1 MPQCLSCGKELKK
14 GFFAKNTDVPYPS
27 NPDVCFVCG
36 MEGKTGLAAPTA
48 DEMETAPHES
58 IISGETPSTADKVA
72 EESGSTRNLEED
84 EVHQAPEIEV
94 ELSGIAAYVHDGTN
108 DLLHAILDEIDKPSV
123 ADSEFQRLYGV
134 DKDGIVDFLLTDTGP
149 DLIWSAMT
157 RRQQLLALDWA
168 DMDQL
173 IDEFVKP
180 ESAADLGEETEE
192 DQDSAHQKLLFRVK
206 DLKGFDKHARE
217 FVHIVLEPDAEI
229 HISHSAS
236 PDSGKTLGVM
246 TSEIVAA
253 EIVTPVIYANRDEYV
268 TQAVQ
273 PNKLTNAAAGAAL
286 GFLLAGPLGTA
297 VGSLYGASSSSGG
310 GRAVKKIERE
320 SDGVGL
326 IGFSSGA
333 GIIVTMSKHTVDDF
347 HLLKSWVEQVSIQKS
362 QAEVAA
368 EYKECPMCAEDV
380 KARAKICRF
389 CGHSFV

>member
-1 MPQCLSCGKELKK
+1 MLQCLSCGKQLKK

-36 MEGKTGLAAPTA
+36 MEGKTGLEEPIA
-48 DEMETAPHES
+48 
-58 IISGETPSTADKVA
+58 GEN
-72 EESGSTRNLEED
+72 GSRTSLEED
-84 EVHQAPEIEV
+84 GVQQAPEIEA
-94 ELSGIAAYVHDGTN
+94 ELSGIAAYVHDHNN
-108 DLLHAILDEIDKPSV
+108 DLVHAIVEELDMLRLP
-123 ADSEFQRLYGV
+123 DSEFQRLYGV
-134 DKDGIVDFLLTDTGP
+134 SSCGIVEFLATDTGP
-149 DLIWSAMT
+149 DIIWNAMT

-168 DMDQL
+168 DMDHL

-180 ESAADLGEETEE
+180 ENAANLGEEREL
-192 DQDSAHQKLLFRVK
+192 DQNSGRQKLLFRVK

-236 PDSGKTLGVM
+236 PDSGKTLGM
-246 TSEIVAA
+246 TTSEIVAA
-253 EIVTPVIYANRDEYV
+253 EIVTPVLYAKRDEYV
-268 TQAVQ
+268 SQAVQ

-297 VGSLYGASSSSGG
+297 VGSLYGASASSGG
-310 GRAVKKIERE
+310 GRAVQTIERE

-326 IGFSSGA
+326 IGFASGA

-347 HLLKSWVEQVSIQKS
+347 HLLKSWVEQTSIQES

-368 EYKECPMCAEDV
+368 EYKECPMCAEYV

-389 CGHSFV
+389 CGHSLV